1 MTDNS
6 APRLS
11 ASSWSL
17 HRSLGAPDVYGPG
30 ADIPRESHGRGAIS
44 LLEAPALL
52 AELGIRTMEICHF
65 HLPSRAPDHLNR
77 LRGVLETHGVEL
89 WSVLVDAGDLTHI
102 AHGQRDEAWI
112 AGWLDDAQR
121 LGAKR
126 MRVIAG
132 KGAPT
137 EANLAR
143 SRAALLQLAD
153 AAEARG
159 LRLMTENWFDLLS
172 TPAAVHALM
181 DGLDGRI
188 GLCLD
193 FGNWHGATKYDD
205 LRAIAGYAESCHAK
219 PQFDANGAIERDD
232 FARCIRITRE
242 AGFSGPYTLIYDG
255 PNPDERAGL
264 TALGAGLVEA
274 WAMAGHVR

>member
-1 MTDNS
+1 MTDS
-6 APRLS
+6 HTLRLS

-17 HRSLGAPDVYGPG
+17 HRSLGAPGIYGPG
-30 ADIPRESHGRGAIS
+30 ADIPHESHGRGSIS

-65 HLPSRAPDHLNR
+65 HLPSRAPAYLER
-77 LRGVLETHGVEL
+77 LRDALAKNGVEL
-89 WSVLVDAGDLTHI
+89 WSLLVDAGDLTHEV
-102 AHGQRDEAWI
+102 HGQRDEAWI

-126 MRVIAG
+126 VRVIAG

-137 EANLAR
+137 AANLAR
-143 SRAALLQLAD
+143 SRAALLRLAG

-181 DGLDGRI
+181 DDLEGRI
-188 GLCLD
+188 SLCLD
-193 FGNWHGATKYDD
+193 FGNWRGATKYED

-219 PQFDANGAIERDD
+219 PQFDTHGAIERED
-232 FARCIRITRE
+232 FARCIQITRE

-264 TALGAGLVEA
+264 TALAAALAEA
-274 WAMAGHVR
+274 WAMVG